1 MKRQVKTFL
10 FPVIYI
16 VVAFLTSVPYL
27 MLFDDQ
33 IYKYFRKIR
42 PVADISRD
50 LWLWYYRRVSIASI
64 ALVLLVC
71 LTAYC
76 LETFVFSKAS
86 IGRLI
91 LHIALLVII
100 MGCAYM
106 YINIF
111 LPFDSNMALWIY
123 GSLFGLLS
131 LQSIIYLFCLPPT
144 NYKSIFR

>member
-1 MKRQVKTFL
+1 MKRPVKTFI

-16 VVAFLTSVPYL
+16 ALAFLISVPYF
-27 MLFDDQ
+27 MIFDDR
-33 IYKYFRKIR
+33 IYEYFRKIR
-42 PVADISRD
+42 PIADISRD
-50 LWLWYYRRVSIASI
+50 LWLWYYRRASIVSI

-71 LTAYC
+71 LAAYC

-100 MGCAYM
+100 MGGTYM
-106 YINIF
+106 YISIF
-111 LPFDSNMALWIY
+111 LPFDSNMTMWIY
-123 GSLFGLLS
+123 GSLFGLLTF
-131 LQSIIYLFCLPPT
+131 QSIIYLFCFPPT